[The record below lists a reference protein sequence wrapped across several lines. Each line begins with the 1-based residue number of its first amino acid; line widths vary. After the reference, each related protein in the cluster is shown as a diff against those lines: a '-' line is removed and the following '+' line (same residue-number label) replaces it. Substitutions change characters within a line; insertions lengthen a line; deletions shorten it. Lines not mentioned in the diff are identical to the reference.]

1 MGDLWFNLGIK
12 DTTPQTLNR
21 ILRAVSEA
29 DGSVSKLRENFNKML
44 QGLKQEDAEALSKGF
59 NKSVKNAMS
68 YFEMLM
74 RIENEQKRLANLKSI
89 NNGINKQELVD
100 AENMLKTIK
109 RDLLD
114 LQHTKFGGVD
124 AANLE
129 PYAKALGNVVKNV
142 KSIEDSFKKENSLSI
157 ASNNAERLK
166 IKLEQVKNTLAEI
179 YSKQSSGMKDGFDTR
194 WLLSAGSSLRGVQ
207 GRIVRMLADDKLL
220 LNESKFKSLISDI
233 AYAMEKARGKVAEY
247 NRERSKTIAQNKELS
262 DKKETQRKLDNG
274 EVAYYAKIRDILL
287 QIDALNKSISAP
299 LMNASRMGLSVSPSI
314 AEDLKKLYSI
324 QQTLEANM
332 AAGRNMGLGW
342 LKDFLGRNGF
352 ADITRELRQFTGNID
367 DARSRYERF
376 FDILNRLRVERSRSN
391 ILGID
396 TTKIDEDIA
405 RVIEKLRLLRGIV
418 QTGIGNVGDITGIDN
433 RSARLLERD
442 ASAQKRLNDE
452 KERSNRLERKH
463 QDELT
468 KTGQKI
474 QSSLVRGFKDANN
487 AAGRLNSTVQDL
499 KSLFLQG
506 GLVFGAQQFAMSI
519 IRTGGEM
526 EKQHI
531 AMQSIL
537 GDMQNANTM
546 FNQTKELALQSPF
559 TFSELN
565 RDVKQL
571 AAYGVEYENLYDT
584 TKRLADMASG
594 LGVSFERIALAFGQ
608 VQARGWLDG
617 KELRQI
623 AYAGIPL
630 LDRLSKYYSQ
640 REGKKVTTSDVKKR
654 ITNREVSFQDVK
666 NIFWEMTDA
675 GGQFYNMQLTLSE
688 TLLGRYNKL
697 KDAWEIMLSDF
708 ARGDSIIGGTFK
720 TILDSLTYIVQ
731 QMHTL
736 GPVMAAAFTSF
747 AIKRGLTSLGSG
759 GAASFLSNKANLADN
774 AQAKLMQGQKLSQIE
789 QQILLT
795 KNRITNADLRS
806 LIAYQNISK
815 NELRRLY
822 LSGAITKEQYKISL
836 ALMKQVGLTNAAAAS
851 TNRYALSWGKVGAA
865 GMLALNGIGNAA
877 KGLWAAIGGLPGL
890 ILTVLTMG
898 VTTLVSRYQDLTQ
911 KIKQTQDEIFDRR
924 KQVADFTS
932 RNDVAKAIASGEQK
946 EIDNLIES
954 YKEKLKELAPYDYS
968 NLIMRAEEKKSHE
981 ERLKFLEQ
989 ELKLIDEA
997 NKANSGRFAD
1007 NGSWYED
1014 LLGITG
1020 KGRDSY
1026 SGFMSVIKSIDKS
1039 ASSYLLS
1046 QAKANAFGA
1055 TSADQAMFDLN
1066 KNGFQN
1072 YALKVKEFI
1081 SKEFGDISKDENLR
1095 RQAVQAMNSIF
1106 SALGV
1111 SAENANLIRASVLQA
1126 FGIYDDGWLSEEVG
1140 KRMSDLISERF
1151 PEIALKIKSDQ
1162 SLNEGEKKKVAQLM
1176 KDAKSELINQY
1187 PVFSTTLQNLLDQS
1201 NFTAVVHLVT
1211 QNYGGVFNNLQKEL
1225 AARIPQLQT
1234 GIQSDVFS
1242 LYSNK
1247 AETWGKENSWYAA
1260 RNKAKEEID
1269 KARNEYESAK
1279 KSNASDVNDKY
1290 TEYDR
1295 LKRVALDLLNYDYE
1309 GELKKSNKEPK
1320 GSKEDSELK
1329 ALRERID
1336 AFKAFRQMY
1345 QKAKEVMPKDKAKDW
1360 AYGLF
1365 PEMKDLNPDDYI
1377 GSIDKLKKG
1386 FNFKLSD
1393 ERKKALT
1400 SLNREIGDWKIS
1412 ELLKPEFEKAA
1423 ANFKEALDKTMKQWD
1438 LWRTLMD
1445 KTGKEDFANL
1455 AFTNGGIFDEQA
1467 NNLIRQFEADYGMK
1481 FPGIYANDGD
1491 AKKDLEGI
1499 AGAYERWKAIADLV
1513 KNNYVKYLQEAA
1525 DIIEKT
1531 ATTEEKILAINEK
1544 YDRLAKIAESQG
1556 NTKVATR
1563 YRIQQRKEVASTRLE
1578 GFERSSEYTNF
1589 FGSILS
1595 LTAEQAKTAA
1605 EKIRVATNEAFQQG
1619 AIDAREYAKR
1629 IKQINEQMEKLQQPR
1644 KSFLNGGMQGI
1655 AQQRYDD
1662 GESLLNKASNEYE
1675 KWQEKYNEAEIA
1687 NNEEA
1692 MNVAKEHMKA
1702 AEKNK
1707 EAGKNMMSG
1716 ASDMMTTI
1724 AIIDAIVQ
1732 GINNTIQGLNEAFGY
1747 VKEAADAM
1755 GVDTESDGWQDAN
1768 AWFSAASS
1776 MSSGATKAWEG
1787 LKNGNV
1793 GGIISGVAQSITG
1806 PITAFAKAH
1815 DAKLDRRIQQAERN
1829 IRAIGNMSN
1838 NISTLLEKILGGL
1851 YSYTNNADTVKALKD
1866 MMQNNEKGS
1875 EAYNAAQKAL
1885 NSGNYFDTQYAAL
1898 LAQKS
1903 EIQKQRDAE
1912 DRKKKTDQ
1920 DALAD
1925 YDQQLKELDMQI
1937 KSYAQDFLKEMYD
1950 IDIKSWASQLTDAI
1964 VEAWAKGEDAVDAY
1978 RDKVQEMMKS
1988 LTKNILSQK
1997 IMEMALQ
2004 PTLDKLKTLLQQKG
2018 KLDEVDIPG
2027 IADDLIEAGG
2037 NAVEGITNILDALK
2051 EKGWDLSENG
2061 TLSVSN
2067 SIKSITEDTADLL
2080 ASYINQCRAD
2090 LSVVRNMHEHYY
2102 PQFSEIGNAQIIQ
2115 MKAIAQNTLRNAEA
2129 AERIEIAVNSLDSN
2143 MKAVI
2148 NGTKRFN
2155 IK

>member
-1 MGDLWFNLGIK
+1 MGNLWFNLGIK

-29 DGSVSKLRENFNKML
+29 DGSVSKLRENFNKLL

-74 RIENEQKRLANLKSI
+74 RIENEQKRLASLKSV
-89 NNGINKQELVD
+89 NNGINKQGLID

-129 PYAKALGNVVKNV
+129 PYAKALGNVIKNV
-142 KSIEDSFKKENSLSI
+142 KSIEDSFKKENSLSV
-157 ASNNAERLK
+157 AANNAERLK
-166 IKLEQVKNTLAEI
+166 IKLEQVKNTLADI
-179 YSKQSSGMKDGFDTR
+179 YNRQSSGMRDGFDTR
-194 WLLSAGSSLRGVQ
+194 WLLSAGNSLRGVQ
-207 GRIVRMLADDKLL
+207 GRITRMLADDKLL

-233 AYAMEKARGKVAEY
+233 AYAMEKARGRVAEY
-247 NRERSKTIAQNKELS
+247 NREREKTIAQE
-262 DKKETQRKLDNG
+262 KKINDRVETQRKLDNG
-274 EVAYYAKIRDILL
+274 EIAYYARIRDILA
-287 QIDALNKSISAP
+287 QIDALNRAISTP

-314 AEDLKKLYSI
+314 GEDLRKLYSI
-324 QQTLEANM
+324 KQILETNV
-332 AAGRNMGLGW
+332 AAGRNMGLDW

-352 ADITRELRQFTGNID
+352 SEITRELRQFTGNID
-367 DARSRYERF
+367 EARSRYERL
-376 FDILNRLRVERSRSN
+376 FDVLNRLRVERSRSN

-405 RVIEKLRLLRGIV
+405 RVIERLKLLRGII
-418 QTGIGNVGDITGIDN
+418 QTGVGNVGDISGIDN
-433 RSARLLERD
+433 RSVRLLERD

-452 KERSNRLERKH
+452 KERSNNLERRH
-463 QDELT
+463 QDELSR
-468 KTGQKI
+468 TGAKI
-474 QSSLVRGFKDANN
+474 QSQLVRGFKDANN

-499 KSLFLQG
+499 KSLFMQG
-506 GLVFGAQQFAMSI
+506 GLVFGAQQFVMNI

-630 LDRLSKYYSQ
+630 LDRLSKYYSI
-640 REGKKVTTSDVKKR
+640 REGKKVTTSDVKGR

-697 KDAWEIMLSDF
+697 KDAWEIMLADF
-708 ARGDSIIGGTFK
+708 ARGDSMIGGTFK
-720 TILDSLTYIVQ
+720 FILDTVTSLVQ

-736 GPVMAAAFTSF
+736 GPVITAAFAGF
-747 AIKRGLTSLGSG
+747 AIKKGITSLGSG
-759 GAASFLSNKANLADN
+759 GAANFLSNKANLAN
-774 AQAKLMQGQKLSQIE
+774 NIQAQLAQGKQISQIE
-789 QQILLT
+789 RQILLT
-795 KNRITNADLRS
+795 KNQITNADLRS
-806 LIAYQNISK
+806 LIAYQNINK
-815 NELRRLY
+815 QELRRLY
-822 LSGAITKEQYKISL
+822 LSGAITTQQYKTSL
-836 ALMKQVGLTNAAAAS
+836 ALMKHVALTNAATAS
-851 TNRYALSWGKVGAA
+851 TNNYALSWRKVGVA
-865 GMLALNGIGNAA
+865 GMLALNGIGNAI
-877 KGLWAAIGGLPGL
+877 KGFWAAIGGLPGL
-890 ILTVLTMG
+890 IVTAATMG
-898 VTTLVSRYQDLTQ
+898 IMTIVSKYQDLTQ
-911 KIKQTQDEIFDRR
+911 KIKQTQDEILDRR

-932 RNDVAKAIASGEQK
+932 QNNVAKAVASGDKK

-954 YKEKLKELAPYDYS
+954 YKEKLKELAPYDYP
-968 NLIMRAEEKKSHE
+968 NLLMKAEEKKSHE
-981 ERLKFLEQ
+981 ERLKYLEQ
-989 ELKLIDEA
+989 ELKLIDKA
-997 NKANSGRFAD
+997 NKANAGRFAD
-1007 NGSWYED
+1007 NGTWYED
-1014 LLGITG
+1014 LLGIAG

-1026 SGFMSVIKSIDKS
+1026 SEFMSVINDINKS

-1055 TSADQAMFDLN
+1055 TSADKTMFNLN
-1066 KNGFQN
+1066 KNGFLN
-1072 YALKVKEFI
+1072 YAQKVKDYI
-1081 SKEFGDISKDENLR
+1081 AKEFGDISKDENLR
-1095 RQAVQAMNSIF
+1095 RQAIQAMNNIF
-1106 SALGV
+1106 SAMGV

-1126 FGIYDDGWLSEEVG
+1126 FGIGNDGWLSGEVG

-1162 SLNEGEKKKVAQLM
+1162 SLNEGERKKVEELM
-1176 KDAKSELINQY
+1176 NDAKKELINQY
-1187 PVFSTTLQNLLDQS
+1187 PIFSTTLQNLLDQS
-1201 NFTAVVHLVT
+1201 NFTAVIHLVT
-1211 QNYGGVFNNLQKEL
+1211 QSYGGGFNNLQKEL
-1225 AARIPQLQT
+1225 SARIPQLDM
-1234 GIQSDVFS
+1234 GIQSDMFS
-1242 LYSNK
+1242 LYSSK

-1279 KSNASDVNDKY
+1279 KSNAPDVNDKY

-1295 LKRVALDLLNYDYE
+1295 LKRIALDLLNYDYE
-1309 GELKKSNKEPK
+1309 GELKKSNKESK
-1320 GSKEDSELK
+1320 ANKEDEELK

-1377 GSIDKLKKG
+1377 GSIEKLKKG
-1386 FNFKLSD
+1386 FNFALSP

-1423 ANFKEALDKTMKQWD
+1423 ANFKEVLDKTMKQWD
-1438 LWRTLMD
+1438 LWRTLMN
-1445 KTGKEDFANL
+1445 KTGNENFANL

-1467 NNLIRQFEADYGMK
+1467 KNLVRQFEIDYNMK

-1491 AKKDLEGI
+1491 AKKSLEGI

-1513 KNNYVKYLQEAA
+1513 KNNYVKYLQDAA

-1531 ATTEEKILAINEK
+1531 ASFEEKRAAVRARYGLLISTAEK
-1544 YDRLAKIAESQG
+1544 VGDTQ
-1556 NTKVATR
+1556 TATR
-1563 YRIQQRKEVASTRLE
+1563 YTIQRDKELGNVNLE
-1578 GFERSSEYTNF
+1578 EFKQSSSYLNF
-1589 FGSILS
+1589 FGAVMAM
-1595 LTAEQAKTAA
+1595 TAEQAQETAN
-1605 EKIRVATNEAFQQG
+1605 KIKGTLLNALGEG
-1619 AIDAREYAKR
+1619 SMDAREYAK
-1629 IKQINEQMEKLQQPR
+1629 QIDQV
-1644 KSFLNGGMQGI
+1644 NGQLKAVFKGKKTFWNSGMQGVREQKLQD
-1655 AQQRYDD
+1655 AYD
-1662 GESLLNKASNEYE
+1662 EQTVASNTFDEAFR
-1675 KWQEKYNEAEIA
+1675 KYNEAMIEGNAEGMESAKIQMDA
-1687 NNEEA
+1687 AKKQLEA
-1692 MNVAKEHMKA
+1692 
-1702 AEKNK
+1702 
-1707 EAGKNMMSG
+1707 AGKKVKEENKKGAFSESFVETVKKINSNVDSLVSIFNDIKETADLLGVDTTTDTWQDVSAAFESLQGISNSVSQAITSVQSG
-1716 ASDMMTTI
+1716 NIMG
-1724 AIIDAIVQ
+1724 IVQ
-1732 GINNTIQGLNEAFGY
+1732 G
-1747 VKEAADAM
+1747 VV
-1755 GVDTESDGWQDAN
+1755 GVFTS
-1768 AWFSAASS
+1768 
-1776 MSSGATKAWEG
+1776 
-1787 LKNGNV
+1787 
-1793 GGIISGVAQSITG
+1793 
-1806 PITAFAKAH
+1806 PIKAFAKAH
-1815 DAKLDRRIQQAERN
+1815 DAKMDRRIQQAERN
-1829 IRAIGNMSN
+1829 IRAINNMSN
-1838 NISTLLEKILGGL
+1838 NISTILEKILGGL
-1851 YSYTNNADTVKALKD
+1851 YSYTNNADTVKMLKD
-1866 MMQNNEKGS
+1866 MMKNNEEGS

-1920 DALAD
+1920 DAIAQ
-1925 YDQQLKELDMQI
+1925 YDQQLKELDIQI
-1937 KSYAQDFLKEMYD
+1937 KAYAQDFLKEMYS
-1950 IDIKSWASQLTDAI
+1950 IDFKSWASQLTDAI
-1964 VEAWAKGEDAVDAY
+1964 VEAWAKGENAADAY
-1978 RDKVQEMMKS
+1978 HDKVQELMKD

-1997 IMEMALQ
+1997 IMEIALKPALDELEKALQ
-2004 PTLDKLKTLLQQKG
+2004 SKG
-2018 KLDEVDIPG
+2018 RLDETEIPK
-2027 IADDLIEAGG
+2027 ITDMLIKAGD
-2037 NAVEGITNILDALK
+2037 NAVNNITDILDRLK
-2051 EKGWDLSENG
+2051 EQGIDLSENG

-2080 ASYINQCRAD
+2080 ASYLNSCRAD
-2090 LSVVRNMHEHYY
+2090 LSVVRNLHERYY

-2115 MKAIAQNTLRNAEA
+2115 MKAVAQNTLRNAEA
-2129 AERIEIAVNSLDSN
+2129 AERIETAVNSLDSN